1 MSTEI
6 ESLELKI
13 TSDSKDAANGIEAL
27 TQTLTKLKG
36 ATKGSAGLSSTA
48 QDMEKLSN
56 ATKKASMS
64 FTDLYHKVK
73 TVAQGVK
80 KVGSVIYSA
89 VEKSMDYTE
98 NMNLFKVSMGEYAAD
113 AIEDAEN
120 FRDLMGIDTSEW
132 IRAQGIFMTMA
143 TGFGVAGDR
152 AATMS
157 KNLTQLGYD
166 LASFYNMDVETAML
180 KLKSGLAGE
189 LEPLRAIGYDLSQAK
204 LEATA
209 LELGIKKSV
218 SAMTQAEKAQLR
230 YYAIMTQVTDA
241 QGDMARTLND
251 PANQMRMFKAE
262 VTMAA
267 REIGNIFIP
276 ALNAVLPYATALA
289 RVIGM
294 LADTIAT
301 LSGFKE
307 SGIEEGTSKV
317 VENTDAVL
325 DNMEGAQEEAKKLKS
340 YLLGFDELNVINPNA
355 GEETSDA
362 SDMFDFELP
371 EYDFMEQLADNK
383 VADIVERM
391 KEWLG
396 LSGKIDSWWDLIAT
410 NFGNIVVSVGLIG
423 IGLATWKISKLVKDV
438 GKLKAAFAGVSIFFK
453 AMGIAAVSMAAI
465 AGAAW
470 LISNTESIVTGI
482 GAILSASALV
492 VGSIL
497 AFTGINLPLGIALMA
512 VGAVSMGAAIA
523 MNTEALSNEVK
534 NVLAVVFAALS
545 GASLV
550 VGAMLAFT
558 GVNVPLGI
566 ALMAGGAL
574 TLATAIAPSWNSFS
588 DEVQAVITTI
598 MGAVGGAF
606 LALGAILAFTGV
618 NVPLGIGLMA
628 TGALSVG
635 GAVALNWESMTGSVE
650 GVIKTITDI
659 LGAAAL
665 GLGAVLAF
673 TGANIPLG
681 IGLMVIG
688 ATKLVASIAL
698 KTNALSK
705 TVKGVIA
712 TITSAVSLAILAVG
726 AILAFT
732 GINIPLGIALMAGG
746 AVTLGT
752 AIIPNWHELSDSV
765 QEVISILMVA
775 VGGALLALGAI
786 LAFTGAGLPLGIGL
800 MLVGAASLGTAIELN
815 WSAISAPMQGAI
827 TLITAIVSAALLV
840 LGAILAFSGAG
851 LPLGIGLILIG
862 AQGLAATKEMNW
874 DAVSDKIKP
883 VIATI
888 MAILGGAMLVLG
900 VLLCLSGVGIGLGLA
915 LIFGALKL
923 TETAWK
929 LDDNPIIEFVKNM
942 ANGIVNIMNK
952 VIDCVNEMF
961 HIQFGGLTIKG
972 VEIIPSFDKRLINI
986 PKIPLLAE
994 GGFPDQGQM
1003 FIAREAG
1010 AEMVGSIGRRTAVA
1024 NNDQIVAGIANGV
1037 AEANEEQNVLLREQ
1051 NSLLRAILEKDSG
1064 TYLDGKNLTNSVE
1077 KYQRE
1082 RGRVLIT
1089 GGVL

>member
-13 TSDSKDAANGIEAL
+13 TSDSKEAADGVEAL
-27 TQTLTKLKG
+27 TQTLKKLKD
-36 ATKGSAGLSSTA
+36 ATKGGGGLSSTA
-48 QDMEKLSN
+48 QDMEKVSN

-64 FTDLYHKVK
+64 FTDLYHVVK
-73 TVAQGVK
+73 SAARGLK
-80 KVGSVIYSA
+80 KVGSALFSA
-89 VEKSMDYTE
+89 MEKSMDYTE
-98 NMNLFKVSMGEYAAD
+98 NLNLFEVAMGEYATQALAD
-113 AIEDAEN
+113 AEAVRDA
-120 FRDLMGIDTSEW
+120 MGVDPSDW
-132 IRAQGIFMTMA
+132 IRAQGIFMTMS

-152 AATMS
+152 AAIMS

-209 LELGIKKSV
+209 LELGIKKAV

-230 YYAIMTQVTDA
+230 YYAIMTQVTEV
-241 QGDMARTLND
+241 QGDMAKTLNA
-251 PANQMRMFKAE
+251 PANQMRVFKAE
-262 VTMAA
+262 VSMAA
-267 REIGNIFIP
+267 REIGNVFIP
-276 ALNAVLPYATALA
+276 ILNALLPWLIAVT
-289 RVIGM
+289 RVVGM
-294 LADTIAT
+294 LAETIAT
-301 LSGFKE
+301 LSGFE
-307 SGIEEGTSKV
+307 QSGLGEGTSQV
-317 VENTDAVL
+317 VENTDAIL

-340 YLLGFDELNVINPNA
+340 YMLGFDELNIINSNEGSEA
-355 GEETSDA
+355 SDI

-371 EYDFMEQLADNK
+371 TYDFIDSVANSK
-383 VADIVERM
+383 VNDIVERM

-396 LSGKIDSWWDLIAT
+396 LSGQIDSWWDLIAT

-423 IGLATWKISKLVKDV
+423 IGLAAWKISKLVGDV
-438 GKLKAAFAGVSIFFK
+438 GSLKAAFAGISVFFK
-453 AMGIAAVSMAAI
+453 ALGIAGVSLAAI
-465 AGAAW
+465 AGASW
-470 LISNTESIVTGI
+470 LISNTENVVTEI

-512 VGAVSMGAAIA
+512 VGALSMGTAIA

-545 GASLV
+545 GALLV

-566 ALMAGGAL
+566 ALMAGGAV
-574 TLATAIAPSWNSFS
+574 TLATAIAPNWNSFS
-588 DEVQAVITTI
+588 DEVKAVLTAIT
-598 MGAVGGAF
+598 GAVGGAL
-606 LALGAILAFTGV
+606 LALGAILAFTGI
-618 NVPLGIGLMA
+618 NIPLGIGLMA

-635 GAVALNWESMTGSVE
+635 GAVALNWGSMTESVE
-650 GVIKTITDI
+650 GVITTITNI
-659 LGAAAL
+659 LSAAAL
-665 GLGAVLAF
+665 GIGAILAF
-673 TGANIPLG
+673 MGVSMPLG
-681 IGLMVIG
+681 IALMAIG
-688 ATKLVASIAL
+688 AAELAASITL

-712 TITSAVSLAILAVG
+712 TITSAVSLALLAVG
-726 AILAFT
+726 AILAFS

-746 AVTLGT
+746 AVVMGT
-752 AIIPNWHELSDSV
+752 AILPNWNELSDSV
-765 QEVISILMVA
+765 QNVISILMAA
-775 VGGALLALGAI
+775 VGG
-786 LAFTGAGLPLGIGL
+786 
-800 MLVGAASLGTAIELN
+800 
-815 WSAISAPMQGAI
+815 
-827 TLITAIVSAALLV
+827 ALLV
-840 LGAILAFSGAG
+840 LGAIIAFSGAG
-851 LPLGIGLILIG
+851 LPLGIGLILVGAASLGTAIALNWSELSETMQGVITLIAAIVSVALLVLGAILTFSGAGLPLGIG
-862 AQGLAATKEMNW
+862 LILVGAAGLAATQTLNW
-874 DAVSDKIKP
+874 DAAIDVIKP
-883 VIATI
+883 VIASI
-888 MAILGGAMLVLG
+888 MAILAGAMLVLG
-900 VLLCLSGVGIGLGLA
+900 VLLCLSGAGIGLGLA

-923 TETAWK
+923 TETAWSI
-929 LDDNPIIEFVKNM
+929 DDNPITNFVKNM
-942 ANGIVNIMNK
+942 ANGIVNIINK
-952 VIDCVNEMF
+952 IIDAINEMF

-1024 NNDQIVAGIANGV
+1024 NNDQIVAGIASGV
-1037 AEANEEQNVLLREQ
+1037 AEANGEQNALLREQ

-1064 TYLDGKNLTNSVE
+1064 VYLDGKNLTNSVE